1 MQSIKLQIV
10 LIFDFLFI
18 LKIRLNAT
26 IEYLALFHCSSSKVI
41 QKFQFS
47 KRLQFIRIEQKL
59 FCQSKYLSSLESD
72 RYRKWPIP
80 KAADDKFTVIFGELS
95 FRDSRIY
102 VNCCHEIHEIFS
114 SLDITWYN
122 NHLALSSPSFICIS
136 RPVHDSPNRLA
147 RTDF

>member
-26 IEYLALFHCSSSKVI
+26 IEYLALFHCRSSKVI

-47 KRLQFIRIEQKL
+47 KRLQFICIEQKL

-72 RYRKWPIP
+72 RYRKWPMMNSLGN
-80 KAADDKFTVIFGELS
+80 FTFIFGELS
-95 FRDSRIY
+95 FRDGRIY

>member
-1 MQSIKLQIV
+1 MT
-10 LIFDFLFI
+10 D
-18 LKIRLNAT
+18 T
-26 IEYLALFHCSSSKVI
+26 
-41 QKFQFS
+41 
-47 KRLQFIRIEQKL
+47 
-59 FCQSKYLSSLESD
+59 ESGQ
-72 RYRKWPIP
+72 YRKQPMINSP
-80 KAADDKFTVIFGELS
+80 KSFSEKFLANFTVIFGELS